1 MTLRYYSSTAQD
13 TTLTFNITNVTST
26 MSVGSTVGWPTQYPF
41 TLALDYNN
49 ANEELV
55 DVTNVSGLVVT
66 ITRGVDSSTA
76 ISHNAAA
83 PIRHVIIARDIR
95 EANAHVNSTIGAHGA
110 LDVPGYTTTVNTGGT
125 TNLTA
130 TSTTLQ
136 VFTGSSFGQS
146 VALPDVATLNIGQR
160 FEIVN
165 YSNFSVSVLTFA
177 LNNLGSVAPNSK
189 AIFTCASNSGNT
201 SGSWVWYL
209 FTGSKFYTGTATNGN
224 SYAVLQT
231 QPQINQPTFADVT
244 DATKGVIVNTSGN
257 TTATTG
263 TLATQFTTAKT
274 VTIPDATD
282 TLVGRATTDTLT
294 NKDLTSS
301 TNKINW
307 SAFAGKNAI
316 INGGMDIWQRGISI
330 AIPASQVYSSN
341 YNADRWCTG
350 TGNTNQAI
358 TISRQ
363 VTGDTTNLPNIQY
376 CARVQRNA
384 AQTGV
389 SSQVFTQS
397 LESANAISLAGKQ
410 VTLSF
415 YARAGA
421 NYSATSNALVPIIY
435 TGTGTD
441 QNVNAGYTGVVSTPL
456 TTATL
461 TTTWQRFNGTMTLPS
476 TITELSVLFQFTPT
490 GTALAND
497 YLDITGVQLELG
509 STATTFSRA
518 GGSIGGELALC
529 QRYYIRWSNISSG
542 FLGGTGT
549 GVSTTVAK
557 IVHQL
562 PVEMRVVPTSLDY
575 SSVSIFDGAA
585 ILTGSTPT
593 ISVGAGTK
601 TVSIDNTLVSS
612 VVQYRPYFSISN
624 GTGYIGLSAEL

>member
-307 SAFAGKNAI
+307 SAFGGKNAI
-316 INGGMDIWQRGISI
+316 INGGMDIWQRGTSI
-330 AIPASQVYSSN
+330 AISASTAYQYT
-341 YNADRWCTG
+341 ADRWCSTSTG
-350 TGNTNQAI
+350 AVEAI
-358 TISRQ
+358 TVSRQ
-363 VTGDTTNLPNIQY
+363 ATGDTTNLPNIQY
-376 CARVQRNA
+376 ALRYQRNSG
-384 AQTGV
+384 QTGTTGLGLY
-389 SSQVFTQS
+389 QP
-397 LESANAISLAGKQ
+397 LETTNSIPFAGKS

-415 YARAGA
+415 YARAGS
-421 NYSATSNALVPIIY
+421 NFSATSSLLVVSLSSS
-435 TGTGTD
+435 TGTD
-441 QNVNAGYTGVVSTPL
+441 QNPSSVWVGSASVIASN
-456 TTATL
+456 ATL
-461 TTTWQRFNGTMTLPS
+461 TTTWQKFTFTGTIATTATQLYP
-476 TITELSVLFQFTPT
+476 QFTFNPT
-490 GTALAND
+490 GTAGAND
-497 YLDITGVQLELG
+497 YFDITGVQLELG

-529 QRYYIRWSNISSG
+529 QRYYWRANSSEGGLYSPICYGWSRSTTSFEGQVTFPVKMRVSPTSIDYSTLAFIYANGTVSAASAITLDLVNPISGSI
-542 FLGGTGT
+542 TGT
-549 GVSTTVAK
+549 IAAVSGA
-557 IVHQL
+557 
-562 PVEMRVVPTSLDY
+562 SLDR
-575 SSVSIFDGAA
+575 
-585 ILTGSTPT
+585 
-593 ISVGAGTK
+593 K
-601 TVSIDNTLVSS
+601 S
-612 VVQYRPYFSISN
+612 VV
-624 GTGYIGLSAEL
+624 